1 MENGSSQGRNQALT
15 GLYVPSSLGG
25 GVLPD
30 CRRGWYCLIVD
41 EGESEREGDSVREG
55 EGESEREEEGE
66 SEREEEGE
74 SEREGEGESER
85 AGCCLI
91 VDEVGDCHV
100 RVANRLDLMC
110 VIDLGLVG
118 RGAARAEDVQGTPT
132 QESYITKYTGIRRD
146 CWASPIV
153 ST

>member
-30 CRRGWYCLIVD
+30 CRRGWCCLIVHEGESEREGESVREGEERERAKERESVRKG
-41 EGESEREGDSVREG
+41 EGESEREGDGESGREGESVREGDGESEREG
-55 EGESEREEEGE
+55 EGESERE
-66 SEREEEGE
+66 
-74 SEREGEGESER
+74 EGESER

-110 VIDLGLVG
+110 VLMLGVENPGWGLL
-118 RGAARAEDVQGTPT
+118 
-132 QESYITKYTGIRRD
+132 S
-146 CWASPIV
+146 
-153 ST
+153 